1 MLFPTTYD
9 DLESSE
15 GSTLQPVLSVHKQAT
30 QDRKK
35 LLQHSWQIQH
45 PELAKLNALIIL
57 SRKKK
62 MDAGLV
68 MGKLFERQRKAVIG
82 VRLSGNVDLT
92 SRYVSWFVAVDFRV
106 LREASAELP
115 FL

>member
-1 MLFPTTYD
+1 
-9 DLESSE
+9 
-15 GSTLQPVLSVHKQAT
+15 
-30 QDRKK
+30 
-35 LLQHSWQIQH
+35 
-45 PELAKLNALIIL
+45 
-57 SRKKK
+57 

-68 MGKLFERQRKAVIG
+68 MGKLFQRQRKAVIG

-106 LREASAELP
+106 LREASAELH